1 MEAVGVSTWFGPV
14 QALDGV
20 SVAARPGAVLGLL
33 GHNGA
38 GKTTLVNVLATLCRP
53 AAGTARVAGYDVV
66 RQSREVRRRIALTG
80 QFAAVDEQISGR
92 DNLVLVARLRGTGR
106 RAALR
111 RAAELLEMFDLTG
124 AADRPVRGYSGGM
137 RRRLDLAASLT
148 GRPEVLFLD
157 EPTTGLDPA
166 ARLATWAIVE
176 DLVRD
181 GTTVVLTTQYLDEAD
196 RLADTIAVLAGGRVV
211 ATGAPADLKARVGG
225 RTATARLSGRDAVRA
240 AARALRLEGLGP
252 EYDPRR
258 DVLAV
263 PLTGPRDLAVVA
275 RTLDAEVAGDYELAV
290 TAPTLDDVY
299 LSLIGPRR
307 PDASAGAVSAPDAS
321 ARDAAVGNAS

>member
-1 MEAVGVSTWFGPV
+1 VSDRAADHAIEAAGVSKWFGPV

-20 SVAARPGAVLGLL
+20 TVAARPGSVLGLL

-66 RQSREVRRRIALTG
+66 RQPREVRRRIALTG

-111 RAAELLEMFDLTG
+111 RAAELLETFDLAG

-196 RLADTIAVLAGGRVV
+196 RLADTITVLADGRVV
-211 ATGAPADLKARVGG
+211 AAGAPAAAGTPRGPPPARSAWRGS
-225 RTATARLSGRDAVRA
+225 ARSTTRA
-240 AARALRLEGLGP
+240 ATSSPSRWRAPAISRSSRGRWT
-252 EYDPRR
+252 PRS
-258 DVLAV
+258 LATTSW
-263 PLTGPRDLAVVA
+263 P
-275 RTLDAEVAGDYELAV
+275 
-290 TAPTLDDVY
+290 
-299 LSLIGPRR
+299 
-307 PDASAGAVSAPDAS
+307 
-321 ARDAAVGNAS
+321 